1 MGRGGGRK
9 KELGRRTKRENLTF
23 LMASQLSA
31 CRVRTH
37 PAMPLPGKE
46 AYWPDLSGP
55 RQGRLC
61 PGLYSR
67 KSQRDVSCSFGG
79 LYGYE
84 GH

>member
-1 MGRGGGRK
+1 
-9 KELGRRTKRENLTF
+9 
-23 LMASQLSA
+23 
-31 CRVRTH
+31 
-37 PAMPLPGKE
+37 MPLPGKE

-55 RQGRLC
+55 RQGLLR